1 MDSDDLYTVQ
11 FRRLGTLGWTTHTRH
26 NRPPGPLRLKAR
38 EQIRDY
44 MAEKLRARRVRF
56 LNLSLS
62 SFRKVQTGGMATSL
76 SCCVLFLGSVTQA
89 FVCPAAATCTRPV
102 LPQPQPIALRP
113 TVGSRKVVP
122 TLQAIDGNDNPPS
135 PPPEGSFPSS
145 APPAPPFADGSS
157 APPAVPRSPGDGD
170 QPGTSDGGLRG
181 RFRRFRQRMGIPRL
195 LPLVPNVAKNFW
207 REATKNFA
215 SKAVQRQQGEE
226 LLRVSDKVN
235 TLLLLAVPYLLLVIL
250 EGSILR
256 VRS

>member
-1 MDSDDLYTVQ
+1 M
-11 FRRLGTLGWTTHTRH
+11 
-26 NRPPGPLRLKAR
+26 PPGRYAEAARPFSNPSQVGRPVVVLTPLKFAKCR
-38 EQIRDY
+38 
-44 MAEKLRARRVRF
+44 RAAWPE
-56 LNLSLS
+56 
-62 SFRKVQTGGMATSL
+62 ATSL

-113 TVGSRKVVP
+113 TVDSRKVVP
-122 TLQAIDGNDNPPS
+122 TLQAIDGNDKPPS

-157 APPAVPRSPGDGD
+157 ASPAVPRSPGDGD

-181 RFRRFRQRMGIPRL
+181 RFRRFRQRMGQTAEESFDTLSL

-226 LLRVSDKVN
+226 LLRVSGKLDI
-235 TLLLLAVPYLLLVIL
+235 LLLLAVPYLLLVIL
-250 EGSILR
+250 EVTLSVLY
-256 VRS
+256 V